1 MIYGYIRVST
11 DLQNCENQKFEIE
24 NYCKNNNLKINKYI
38 KETISSRKKLK
49 DRQLNNILKKIKDG
63 DVLITTEL
71 SRLGRS
77 ILEIMEIIKLCLE
90 RNCLII
96 TLKENYKLGNDIQS
110 KILAFAFGMCA
121 EIERQ
126 LISQRTKESLKRL
139 KNEGKKLGRPL
150 GSYSNK
156 TKKITELLSLG
167 MNKTEIAKKF
177 NCCYSSVY
185 RIAMRN
191 Y

>member
-24 NYCKNNNLKINKYI
+24 NYCKNNNIKVNKYI

-63 DVLITTEL
+63 DILITTEL

-156 TKKITELLSLG
+156 TKQITKLLNLG
-167 MNKTEIAKKF
+167 MNKTE
-177 NCCYSSVY
+177 
-185 RIAMRN
+185 
-191 Y
+191 